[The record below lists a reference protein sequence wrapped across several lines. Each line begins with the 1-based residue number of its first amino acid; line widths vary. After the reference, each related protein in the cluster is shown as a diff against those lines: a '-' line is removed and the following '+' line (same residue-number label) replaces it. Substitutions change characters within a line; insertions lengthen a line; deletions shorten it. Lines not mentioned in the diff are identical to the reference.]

1 MKHSNHTFYPE
12 LTPAKKPLHE
22 RVLRV
27 LYTVACF
34 IVFILIWT
42 GL

>member
-12 LTPAKKPLHE
+12 IKPAKTPLFEH
-22 RVLRV
+22 VLRV
-27 LYTVACF
+27 LYTVAGF
-34 IVFILIWT
+34 TVFILIWT